1 MSKLNL
7 IGLPKSELET
17 RLQDFGE
24 KRFHGRQLFKW
35 LYNVRQYD
43 FELMTDLSKDLRD
56 KLAENFEINGLNPED
71 HRISVDGTEKFLFR
85 LDDNKP
91 IETVVIPSEEE
102 DLRPSTSSGQRL
114 SAGSGR
120 NTACISSQAGCA
132 VGCFFCATGTM
143 GLLRDLTAGEIVG
156 QLMFLRDKYGPSAF
170 SNVVMMG
177 MGEPLLNLE
186 NVVDA
191 IRIMTDEIG
200 LNISPKKIV
209 LSTSGITPKIK
220 KLAEEKVGVRLA
232 LSLHAATQQ
241 KRQVIMPIAKTFK
254 LDNLMK
260 AVRQYAD
267 SSKLPVTFEY
277 ILFDGFND
285 TRQDIEDLSRLVR
298 GLRCKINVI
307 AYNPVPGLDFKRP
320 SDDKINWFGKEL
332 NKKVNAVT
340 VRKSRGRD
348 IEAAC
353 GQLAA
358 RKFERDRVSA
368 QI

>member
-7 IGLPKSELET
+7 IGLPKSQLET
-17 RLQDFGE
+17 LLQKLGE

-35 LYNVRQYD
+35 LYSVRQYD
-43 FELMTDLSKDLRD
+43 FELMTDLSKELRD
-56 KLAENFEINGLNPED
+56 KLSDSFEINCLKAED

-85 LDDNKP
+85 LDDDKP
-91 IETVVIPSEEE
+91 IETVVIPSDEE
-102 DLRPSTSSGQRL
+102 DR

-285 TRQDIEDLSRLVR
+285 TKQDIEDLSRLVR

-307 AYNPVPGLDFKRP
+307 AYNPVPGLNFKRP
-320 SDDKINWFGKEL
+320 SDDKINWFGREL
-332 NKKVNAVT
+332 NQKVNAVT
-340 VRKSRGRD
+340 VRQSRGRD

-358 RKFERDRVSA
+358 RKFEKDRVSA